1 MRLLKNVNRHLAK
14 NRNRIV
20 KYPVDF
26 SVEQPEFMIL
36 VYAN

>member
-1 MRLLKNVNRHLAK
+1 MHLWKNVNRHLAK

-26 SVEQPEFMIL
+26 CVEKSEFMIMG
-36 VYAN
+36 YT